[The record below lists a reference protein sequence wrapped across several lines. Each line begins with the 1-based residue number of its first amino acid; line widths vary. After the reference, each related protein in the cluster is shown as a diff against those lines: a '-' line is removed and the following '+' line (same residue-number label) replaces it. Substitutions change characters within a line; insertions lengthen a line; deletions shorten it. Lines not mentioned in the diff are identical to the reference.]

1 MIMFIELTA
10 ESTGRTIH
18 ARADCITLIDDYVN
32 DDEGK
37 QYTRIWLGTSNEEPE
52 LCVKET
58 PEEVRRRIKDS
69 ELREAK
75 YQTGDKTP
83 RKMEKL

>member
-1 MIMFIELTA
+1 MTMFIELTA
-10 ESTGRTIH
+10 ESTGRKIH

-52 LCVKET
+52 LHVKET
-58 PEEVRRRIKDS
+58 PGEVRRRITA
-69 ELREAK
+69 LH
-75 YQTGDKTP
+75 TP
-83 RKMEKL
+83 